1 MPLLGSI
8 HITVRPNNPLHSR
21 SQGLKSAPG
30 STPLFHFAC
39 TAPHTSLW
47 ETHPTYI
54 QFKSILLDFF
64 RGVEMDAVAL
74 KGLERV
80 ISVTIGGSPAVDAQL
95 AADEVARAAEG
106 GKGKEVE
113 SLIHPDRLRQKDY
126 DEDKNLPLVHF
137 RTYTVQFMRSG
148 LPTPIVNLAPHGPHF
163 SFEMRRTQQPDA
175 DVWKAAMKKTV
186 KKSTNGPKKNKNVD
200 VDEMGDKVGRVYVDN
215 QDLSKLQARKFKGL
229 KRKPEEKD
237 KSEAKV
243 GAEGEGVASGEG
255 RKRTK
260 A

>member
-1 MPLLGSI
+1 M
-8 HITVRPNNPLHSR
+8 
-21 SQGLKSAPG
+21 QGLKSAPG

-47 ETHPTYI
+47 ETHPTYV

-64 RGVEMDAVAL
+64 RGTEMDGVAL

-80 ISVTIGGSPAVDAQL
+80 ISVTIGGSPAVDAQT

-106 GKGKEVE
+106 GKGKAVE
-113 SLIHPDRLRQKDY
+113 SLIHPDRLRQQDY
-126 DEDKNLPLVHF
+126 DEDKNLPIVHF

-148 LPTPIVNLAPHGPHF
+148 LPTPIVNLTPHGPHF
-163 SFEMRRTQQPDA
+163 SFEMRRSQQPEA
-175 DVWKAAMKKTV
+175 EVWKAAMKKTA
-186 KKSTNGPKKNKNVD
+186 KKSTAGPKKNKNID
-200 VDEMGDKVGRVYVDN
+200 VDEMGDKVGRVYVEN

-229 KRKPEEKD
+229 KRKPEEKEKAPD
-237 KSEAKV
+237 

-255 RKRTK
+255 RKRSK

>member
-1 MPLLGSI
+1 MYSHTLL
-8 HITVRPNNPLHSR
+8 SR

-47 ETHPTYI
+47 DTHPTYI

-80 ISVTIGGSPAVDAQL
+80 ISVTIGGSPAVDAQV

-113 SLIHPDRLRQKDY
+113 SLIHPDRLRQADY

-163 SFEMRRTQQPDA
+163 SFEMRRTQQPDS
-175 DVWKAAMKKTV
+175 DVWKAAMKKV
-186 KKSTNGPKKNKNVD
+186 AKKSTNGPKKNKNVD
-200 VDEMGDKVGRVYVDN
+200 VDAMGDKVGRVYVEN

-229 KRKPEEKD
+229 KRKPDDKD
-237 KSEAKV
+237 KPEPKV
-243 GAEGEGVASGEG
+243 GAEGEGVAAGEG